1 MTKGNWEK
9 DGYMTLE
16 ASFIMPIT
24 VILITALMYLSFYL
38 YTIAFLNQAAY
49 IAAFRASLCDEGEC
63 RKPRRRQPGSWINCL
78 RKAYFRLKAWK
89 NKSMFLQFPVGV
101 SLQANLALPAPGLQ
115 LISQK
120 EWDITAEKKV
130 LIRDAAAFIRAA
142 RRIGDFIGII
152 CNNSGQ
158 QIYSR
163 RCAVLN

>member
-38 YTIAFLNQAAY
+38 YTVAFLNQAAY
-49 IAAFRASLCDEGEC
+49 IAAFRASLCDEGNAEAEAAAA
-63 RKPRRRQPGSWINCL
+63 RELDKLLKESVLPIKGLEKQINVS
-78 RKAYFRLKAWK
+78 AV
-89 NKSMFLQFPVGV
+89 SVGV

-130 LIRDAAAFIRAA
+130 LIRDAAAA
-142 RRIGDFIGII
+142 RRIGDFIE
-152 CNNSGQ
+152 
-158 QIYSR
+158 
-163 RCAVLN
+163 

>member
-49 IAAFRASLCDEGEC
+49 IAAFRASLCDEGNAEAEAAAA
-63 RKPRRRQPGSWINCL
+63 RELDKLLKESVLPIKGLEKQINVS
-78 RKAYFRLKAWK
+78 AV
-89 NKSMFLQFPVGV
+89 SVGV

-115 LISQK
+115 LISQQ
-120 EWDITAEKKV
+120 EWDLTAEKKA

-142 RRIGDFIGII
+142 RRIGDFIE
-152 CNNSGQ
+152 
-158 QIYSR
+158 
-163 RCAVLN
+163 

>member
-24 VILITALMYLSFYL
+24 VILITALMYLFFYL
-38 YTIAFLNQAAY
+38 YTVAFLNQAAY
-49 IAAFRASLCDEGEC
+49 IAAFRASLCDEGNAEAEAAAA
-63 RKPRRRQPGSWINCL
+63 RELDKLLKESVLPIKGLEKQINVS
-78 RKAYFRLKAWK
+78 AV
-89 NKSMFLQFPVGV
+89 SVGV

-142 RRIGDFIGII
+142 RRIGDFIE
-152 CNNSGQ
+152 
-158 QIYSR
+158 
-163 RCAVLN
+163 